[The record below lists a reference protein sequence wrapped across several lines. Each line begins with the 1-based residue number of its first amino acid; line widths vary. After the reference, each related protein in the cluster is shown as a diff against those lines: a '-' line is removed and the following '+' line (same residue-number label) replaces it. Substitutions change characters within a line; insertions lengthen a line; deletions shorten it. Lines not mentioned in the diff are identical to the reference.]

1 MRNIQ
6 EIPKNLTNGLD
17 NVIVLFLR
25 SIVYYSNE
33 QDVKF
38 DDN

>member
-17 NVIVLFLR
+17 NVIVLFFKIYRLLF
-25 SIVYYSNE
+25 
-33 QDVKF
+33 K
-38 DDN
+38 